1 MSQMP
6 NRPGF
11 GKPGR
16 VTFADGHKPLLP
28 ASPRTSVKRNLL
40 STLTLSML
48 AACASAGSVTTDRSG
63 IDTQYIDPSVR
74 AQDDFFTY
82 LNGKWLKATEI
93 PADRSSW
100 GTFMKLREDTQP
112 QLLGIIDAVRQDP
125 HKKPGTDAQKIAD
138 LYASFMDEHR
148 LETLGYKP
156 LTGELARIRTLKDK
170 KGVPGL
176 IAHLARIGVATPYGI
191 GVAQDAKA
199 STKYAAYV
207 RQGGLGMPDRD
218 YYLKLDDAKMAAT
231 KAKYERHVANVLA
244 LAGDKDAAADAKA
257 KAIVAFETAL
267 AKAQWTKV
275 ELRDPN
281 KSYNKMDV
289 AQLTALTPGY
299 DWKTALGAAGV
310 GNKVGYVIVGQPS
323 YLQAFDKVLADTDLE
338 TVKAYFQW
346 QLLREYAP
354 YLSQAFVD
362 EDFDFY
368 GKALTGVDVNRPRWK
383 RGVAVVEGALGE
395 ALGREYVAKYF
406 PPERKARMEEL
417 VKNVLAAYR
426 ESIDHLDW
434 MGPDTK
440 QEAQAKLAK
449 FTPKIGYPNKWRDYS
464 RLAIKQDD
472 LVGNVERAATF
483 AYNRNVDKLGKPI
496 DREEWG
502 MTPQTVNAYYNSRM
516 NEIVF
521 PAAILQP
528 PFFDAQA
535 DDAVNYGAIGAVI
548 GHEIG
553 HGFDDKGSQ
562 SDGDGNLRNWWTAE
576 DQARFKAKT
585 DMLVKQYDAFE
596 PIPGYHVNGALTL
609 GENIGDNSGLAIAY
623 KAYKISLKGGK
634 APVIDGLTGDQRFF
648 MGFGQVWRSKMRE
661 AQQVVQ
667 VKTDPHSP
675 GRFRA
680 NGTLRNQ
687 AAFYEA
693 FGVKEGDKMYLPPE
707 QRVTIW

>member
-1 MSQMP
+1 
-6 NRPGF
+6 
-11 GKPGR
+11 
-16 VTFADGHKPLLP
+16 
-28 ASPRTSVKRNLL
+28 VKRYLL

-48 AACASAGSVTTDRSG
+48 AACASAGAADVAPAAAPTDRSG

-74 AQDDFFTY
+74 AQDDFFAY
-82 LNGKWLKATEI
+82 LNGKWLKTTEI
-93 PADRSSW
+93 PSDRASW
-100 GTFMKLREDTQP
+100 GAFMKLREDTQP
-112 QLLGIIDAVRQDP
+112 QLLGIIDTDQKDP
-125 HKKPGTDAQKIAD
+125 HKKSGTDAQKIAD
-138 LYASFMDEHR
+138 LYTSFMDEKK

-170 KGVPGL
+170 KGVPDL
-176 IAHLARIGVATPYGI
+176 IAHLSKIGVATPYGI
-191 GVAQDAKA
+191 NVAQDAKE
-199 STKYAAYV
+199 STRYATYI

-218 YYLKLDDAKMAAT
+218 YYLKLDDARMAAT
-231 KAKYERHVANVLA
+231 RAKYQAHVAKILA
-244 LAGDKDAAADAKA
+244 LAGDKDADAKA
-257 KAIVAFETAL
+257 QAQAIVAFETEL

-281 KSYNKMDV
+281 KNYNKMDV

-310 GNKVGYVIVGQPS
+310 GNKVDYVIVGQPS
-323 YLQAFDKVLADTDLE
+323 YLQALGRILADTDLE

-354 YLSQAFVD
+354 YLSKAFVD
-362 EDFDFY
+362 ENFDFY
-368 GKALTGVDVNRPRWK
+368 GKTLTGVDVNRPRWK
-383 RGVAVVEGALGE
+383 IGVSVVEGAMGE
-395 ALGREYVAKYF
+395 ALGREYVARYF
-406 PPERKARMEEL
+406 PPERKARMEAL

-434 MGPDTK
+434 MSAETK

-464 RLAIKQDD
+464 RLAVKKDD
-472 LVGNVERAATF
+472 LVGNVERAALF
-483 AYNRNVDKLGKPI
+483 AYHRNIDKLGKPI

-528 PFFDAQA
+528 PFFDAKA
-535 DDAVNYGAIGAVI
+535 DDAANYGAIGAVI

-576 DQARFKAKT
+576 DRARFKAKT
-585 DMLVKQYDAFE
+585 DLLVKQYDAFE

-609 GENIGDNSGLAIAY
+609 GENIGDNSGLTIAY
-623 KAYKISLKGGK
+623 KAYRISLHGQP

-661 AQQVVQ
+661 AQQIVQ

-675 GRFRA
+675 GQFRA

-693 FGVKEGDKMYLPPE
+693 FGVKEGDRMYLPPA